1 MYKSPFFHKMPLKN
15 LFFRPWVSCAL
26 LLAFLINSLG
36 PLPLAR
42 ADDFNLPVPGVMVRL
57 SPRIEPAMLKGI
69 KVHPDNPLKFDFIMD
84 QGDSTAPGGVDLK
97 PEATR
102 LIKYFLASLTI
113 PENDLWVNLSPYE
126 KDRVIPQSFG
136 LTEMGRD
143 LLAEDY
149 MLKQITASLIYPEDA
164 VGKNFWKRIYEEAQK
179 RFGTTDIPVNTF
191 NKVWVVP
198 ENAVVYENPQTMTA
212 YVEQARL
219 KVMLEQDYLSLTKHV
234 PVDSRA
240 QGADIN
246 KIGSDIVREI
256 VIPELTKEINE
267 DKNFARLRQV
277 YNSLILATW
286 YKKKI
291 KDSILE
297 LVYAD
302 KRKVAGVGFGRS
314 TNVEAIYRRYLQA
327 FKKGVFNY
335 IKEESS
341 SLNGMPGD
349 AQGTTPRK
357 YFSGG
362 YDLAMHSIITRTD
375 KLDLP
380 EGINERLT
388 EVEGDYVPDNAM
400 NSGGVDTFDKRNSLQ
415 EQRKRYSGIIRQIER
430 ADKITAITQA
440 AEVTREGVGDLIT
453 QLNHTDN
460 LNQILNI
467 SAAPVSKFLYSTYK
481 ETVFQYGER
490 IVVFRWPGTTSDHLG
505 LKDLNDVLGQEQVN
519 GIIGSIRDSLRQK
532 MAQIGKD
539 EDPQEAL
546 ARITRE
552 ISELVTQK
560 LKPLVK
566 IPLVE
571 SGRNLFRIDVG
582 VSQLPAQ
589 VNEGTQEAA
598 LSKVLTVMKA
608 GLAIVMKNTSSAEG
622 EQGGM
627 MFSQQG
633 FIDRIDQW
641 VLLKKK
647 LSALPLWQNYKG
659 TSVLRDDMVKALRKQ
674 QGWEGLSPE
683 LRTAA
688 GNSGNYRDLQQY
700 FALTGLVDFIKQWQV
715 DFRSAYERSVDI
727 QTLIDNLGKARND
740 MPTGRVKAEG
750 DLGVLLSQA
759 RDIIA
764 KDSKFLDADSEL
776 SFFSHASISD
786 KNMGFILVDIINMG
800 GKNFQEFE
808 VLMQQISETRDM
820 ERINRLLMTAADP
833 VTVDFQSKVRQL
845 RELVGDRVLSIKMGG
860 DEITVVVNDFQKVTP
875 ELLIAIKRLTNGRVF
890 ATKGIGS
897 AIENF
902 KDRNSVTIKRN
913 GGDSGFVFTEI
924 APNWLA
930 WAEKVYSL
938 DKGVQLLKGYEA
950 LGKNVVLTE
959 GQMEGEYRTI
969 PYQDHAMFAKNMTPT
984 GGIDLTPPRMNLKT
998 PNSSGMGIK
1007 FHLDPA
1013 MFEQLRNAT
1022 GFVPVII
1029 NMKPVAD
1036 IRLFLGAQ

>member
-1 MYKSPFFHKMPLKN
+1 MYKT
-15 LFFRPWVSCAL
+15 LFIKPWVSGVI
-26 LLAFLINSLG
+26 LLAFLVNFLG

-42 ADDFNLPVPGVMVRL
+42 ADDFSLPVPGVMVRL
-57 SPRIEPAMLKGI
+57 SPPLDPPLLKGI
-69 KVHPDNPLKFDFIMD
+69 KVHPDNPLKFDFILD
-84 QGDSTAPGGVDLK
+84 QGDSLVPSGVALK
-97 PEATR
+97 QEATR
-102 LIKYFLASLTI
+102 LIKYFLASMTI

-126 KDRVIPQSFG
+126 KDRIIPQSFG

-149 MLKQITASLIYPEDA
+149 MLKQITASLIYPEDT
-164 VGKNFWKRIYEEAQK
+164 VGKNFWKRIYAEAQK

-198 ENAVVYENPQTMTA
+198 ENAVVYENPRTMTA
-212 YVEQARL
+212 YVEQASL

-234 PVDSRA
+234 PLQARA

-297 LVYAD
+297 QVYAD

-335 IKEESS
+335 IKEEPN
-341 SLNGMPGD
+341 SLNGMPGNE
-349 AQGTTPRK
+349 QGTFPRK

-362 YDLAMHSIITRTD
+362 YDLAMHSIIKETNRF
-375 KLDLP
+375 DLP
-380 EGINERLT
+380 EGVSGRLT
-388 EVEGDYVPDNAM
+388 EIEGDYVPDNAM
-400 NSGGVDTFDKRNSLQ
+400 NSGGVDTFDKRNSIQ
-415 EQRKRYSGIIRQIER
+415 EQRKKYSGIIRQIER

-440 AEVTREGVGDLIT
+440 TEVTPEAIGDLIT

-467 SAAPVSKFLYSTYK
+467 NATGVNKFLYSTYK

-519 GIIGSIRDSLRQK
+519 GIIGSIRDSLRFK
-532 MAQIGKD
+532 MSLISKN
-539 EDPQEAL
+539 EDPREAL
-546 ARITRE
+546 ERITRE
-552 ISELVTQK
+552 ISETVTQK
-560 LKPLVK
+560 LKTLVK

-571 SGRNLFRIDVG
+571 NGRNLFRIDVG

-598 LSKVLTVMKA
+598 LSKVLAVMKA
-608 GLAIVMKNTSSAEG
+608 GLAIVMKNTRSVEG
-622 EQGGM
+622 QQGSM
-627 MFSQQG
+627 MFSQEE
-633 FIDRIDQW
+633 FIEKVDQW
-641 VLLKKK
+641 VELKKK
-647 LSALPLWQNYKG
+647 LSVLPVWQNYKG
-659 TSVLRDDMVKALRKQ
+659 TDVLRDDIVKALRKQ
-674 QGWEGLSPE
+674 QAWEDLTPE
-683 LRTAA
+683 LKISA
-688 GNSGNYRDLQQY
+688 GNRSNYEDLKQY
-700 FALTGLVDFIKQWQV
+700 FTLTGLVDFIKQWQI
-715 DFRSAYERSVDI
+715 DFRSAYHRSVGI
-727 QTLIDNLGKARND
+727 QSVIDNLQRAKSM
-740 MPTGRVKAEG
+740 MPSGRVKAEG
-750 DLGVLLSQA
+750 NLAILLSEA
-759 RDIIA
+759 RDIVA
-764 KDSKFLDADSEL
+764 KDSKFLEADSEL
-776 SFFSHASISD
+776 SFFSHASIAD
-786 KNMGFILVDIINMG
+786 KNMGFIMVDIINMG

-808 VLMQQISETRDM
+808 VLMQKISETRDQ
-820 ERINRLLMTAADP
+820 EKINSLLMTAADP
-833 VTVDFQSKVRQL
+833 VTIDFQAKVRKL
-845 RELVGDRVLSIKMGG
+845 RELVGERALSIKMGG
-860 DEITVVVNDFQKVTP
+860 DEITIVVNDIQKVTP
-875 ELLIAIKRLTNGRVF
+875 QLMIEIKRITNGRVY
-890 ATKGIGS
+890 ATRGIGG
-897 AIENF
+897 AVENF
-902 KDRNSVTIKRN
+902 KGRNSVTIKRN

-938 DKGVQLLKGYEA
+938 DKGIQLLKDYEKQ
-950 LGKNVVLTE
+950 GKNVILV
-959 GQMEGEYRTI
+959 EGEKEGEHQAY
-969 PYQDHAMFAKNMTPT
+969 PSQDHAMVARGMTPT
-984 GGIDLTPPRMNLKT
+984 GGIDLTPANMKLKT
-998 PNSSGMGIK
+998 KNSSIGIK

-1013 MFEQLRNAT
+1013 MFEQLRNAS

-1029 NMKPVAD
+1029 NIKPVGD
-1036 IRLFLGAQ
+1036 IRLFLGAK